1 MRLRL
6 GDYVVRV
13 DLQGAEAQQRSA
25 PDSQAPLKFTEDD
38 FFAPKSKSEPMHPRP
53 PGLPDLFGQP
63 EVGDLS
69 ESGRVD
75 PMRDAPFTFDEA
87 FPLPASSQGKPESPD
102 TISRDRPDSDPIAR
116 KGPLEPGRKV
126 DQSPEPGGP
135 SDTVLREA
143 FMRGL
148 GLDAAEFSCRD
159 PVAQMEN
166 FGREYRMM
174 MEGLMHLLRKRAEEK
189 HKAGIAGATLVG
201 ASEVNPLKFLRTV
214 DSALAMLVKEHGPD
228 FLAADAAIAEAIRD
242 LVDHHVN
249 TWRGVQ
255 AALRRMIGRFDPA
268 ALEEELKSRKALET
282 LLAGGRRAKLWELYE
297 QRHREIA
304 KSAESRFLGT
314 VGTDFRNAYEGKG
327 E

>member
-1 MRLRL
+1 MWD
-6 GDYVVRV
+6 G
-13 DLQGAEAQQRSA
+13 
-25 PDSQAPLKFTEDD
+25 
-38 FFAPKSKSEPMHPRP
+38 
-53 PGLPDLFGQP
+53 
-63 EVGDLS
+63 
-69 ESGRVD
+69 
-75 PMRDAPFTFDEA
+75 PFTFVEE
-87 FPLPASSQGKPESPD
+87 FPLPASGQGRPESLD
-102 TISRDRPDSDPIAR
+102 RDSRDRPGADWITQERPPESKP
-116 KGPLEPGRKV
+116 KV
-126 DQSPEPGGP
+126 HQPPEPGAP

-166 FGREYRMM
+166 FGRDYRMM

-189 HKAGIAGATLVG
+189 QKAGIAAPTLVA
-201 ASEVNPLKFLRTV
+201 ASEVNPLKFLPTV
-214 DSALAMLVKEHGPD
+214 DSALVMLVKEQSPD
-228 FLAADAAIAEAIRD
+228 FLAADAAIAEAVHD

-255 AALRRMIGRFDPA
+255 AALRRMIDRFDPA
-268 ALEEELKSRKALET
+268 ALEKELKSHTALEA